1 MSDPK
6 TEAMAKLNEI
16 CAKLDALAGAV
27 AALKSAPRAAAP
39 SRSAA
44 SGASGVVVP
53 FGTSK
58 GKPIEGES
66 DKSLLWLINYAREA
80 VGNPDKARFAESN
93 QALLDACLAEGG
105 KRGIVDDMPPPH
117 VDADAPVQ
125 EDVPF

>member
-1 MSDPK
+1 MSDAK
-6 TEAMAKLNEI
+6 ADAMTKLNEI
-16 CAKLDALAGAV
+16 CAKLDVLAGAV
-27 AALKSAPRAAAP
+27 AALRSAPHAAP
-39 SRSAA
+39 SRPAA
-44 SGASGVVVP
+44 GASGCVVP

-66 DKSLLWLINYAREA
+66 DKSLLWIINYAREA

-93 QALLDACLAEGG
+93 QALLAACLAEGR

-117 VDADAPVQ
+117 VDSDAPVQ